1 MLLHPDLRY
10 ECPQTREY
18 IDGAGGYLDMFRTW
32 PGNWTAK
39 LSTLICDQDQ
49 GVSIIDF
56 LVGDEKVVGIS
67 IFEFSAGLISKVTDF
82 WPEAYDPPAR
92 ATPHFKRRPK

>member
-1 MLLHPDLRY
+1 
-10 ECPQTREY
+10 
-18 IDGAGGYLDMFRTW
+18 MFRTW

-39 LSTLICDQDQ
+39 VSTLICDQDQ